1 MSTIIPHVTR
11 AQVFVL
17 VLGGAG
23 SDGGGWGIT
32 PGGKLKKIP
41 DNNPGLRKL
50 AAAQA
55 VMTQLER
62 VSLDTQSRA
71 LLEAA
76 TATFERAA
84 QEVAAGL
91 E

>member
-1 MSTIIPHVTR
+1 MPTLPNIAR
-11 AQVFVL
+11 AKVFVL
-17 VLGGAG
+17 VLGGG
-23 SDGGGWGIT
+23 TGDGGGWGIT

-55 VMTQLER
+55 VLTQLER
-62 VSLDTQSRA
+62 VSLDTQGRA
-71 LLEAA
+71 LLDAA

-84 QEVAAGL
+84 EEVAAGL